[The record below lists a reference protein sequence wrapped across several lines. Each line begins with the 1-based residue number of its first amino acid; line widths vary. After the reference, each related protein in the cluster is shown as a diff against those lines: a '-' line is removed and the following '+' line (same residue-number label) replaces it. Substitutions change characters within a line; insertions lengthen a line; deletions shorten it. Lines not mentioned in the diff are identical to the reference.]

1 MYREQKAEYN
11 RLMINYP
18 DDAYSGGKSKM
29 KKIRLLVLGLMT
41 LSLLLAACS
50 SQAYSEA
57 PAYDSFG
64 EYSAPEGVAV
74 MEMEAAEFAD
84 DGGNMSAY
92 DSGTA
97 SNYVVTQRIVIMNAD
112 LSIVVDDPVD
122 NMEIIVGLANEL
134 GGFVVSSQQYM
145 TYANSG
151 VEVPVAD
158 ITIRVPAEDLYDTL
172 DKIKALVD
180 DQETDI
186 RNESVSGQDVTQE
199 YTDLRSRLTN
209 LEFAEKQLQA
219 IMEEAY
225 KTDDVLAVYRE
236 LTLIQEEIEVIKG
249 KIRYY
254 EESAALS
261 AISVS
266 LVAKESIQPLTVGKW
281 EPKGVALDAVQALID
296 ALKFFAEAGIWL
308 VLFFLPVLLILAT
321 PVVVFILLV
330 RWFIRKLRKGRKTK
344 AKGEASDA
352 SEEKSG

>member
-1 MYREQKAEYN
+1 
-11 RLMINYP
+11 
-18 DDAYSGGKSKM
+18 M
-29 KKIRLLVLGLMT
+29 KKIRFLLLGLMA

-50 SQAYSEA
+50 SQAYSES

-64 EYSAPEGVAV
+64 DYDAPAGMAV
-74 MEMEAAEFAD
+74 EMEAAEYAD

-97 SNYVVTQRIVIMNAD
+97 NNYVVAQRVVIMNAD
-112 LSIVVDDPVD
+112 LSIVVDDPVEK
-122 NMEIIVGLANEL
+122 MEIIVGLADDL

-158 ITIRVPAEDLYDTL
+158 VTIRVPAEHLYDTL
-172 DKIKALVD
+172 EKIKSLVD
-180 DQETDI
+180 DPTTDI
-186 RNESVSGQDVTQE
+186 RTESVSGQDVTQE
-199 YTDLRSRLTN
+199 YTDLKSRLTN
-209 LEFAEKQLQA
+209 LEFAETQLQV

-225 KTDDVLAVYRE
+225 QTEDVLAVYRE

-266 LVAKESIQPLTVGKW
+266 LVAKESVQPLTVGKW
-281 EPKGVALDAVQALID
+281 EPTGVALKAVQALIE
-296 ALKFFAEAGIWL
+296 ALKFFAEAVIWL
-308 VLFFLPVLLILAT
+308 LLFLLPVLLVLAI
-321 PVVVFILLV
+321 PVVLFILLV
-330 RWFIRKLRKGRKTK
+330 RWLIRKLRKRRKVKSLTK
-344 AKGEASDA
+344 TSDDT
-352 SEEKSG
+352 EEKSE